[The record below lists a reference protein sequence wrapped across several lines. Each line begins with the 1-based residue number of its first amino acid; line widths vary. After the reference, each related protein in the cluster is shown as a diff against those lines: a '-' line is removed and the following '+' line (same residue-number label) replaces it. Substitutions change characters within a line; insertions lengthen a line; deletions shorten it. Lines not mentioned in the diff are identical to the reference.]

1 MTSLSLGL
9 RYKARLS
16 VPTAAGIRPLCL
28 GFPSARKTGSE
39 DANLD
44 PRRGCGTDAAISGI
58 VAIGVEGIVK
68 LLGA

>member
-9 RYKARLS
+9 RYKVHSS
-16 VPTAAGIRPLCL
+16 VPTAVGIRPLCL

-39 DANLD
+39 DVNLD